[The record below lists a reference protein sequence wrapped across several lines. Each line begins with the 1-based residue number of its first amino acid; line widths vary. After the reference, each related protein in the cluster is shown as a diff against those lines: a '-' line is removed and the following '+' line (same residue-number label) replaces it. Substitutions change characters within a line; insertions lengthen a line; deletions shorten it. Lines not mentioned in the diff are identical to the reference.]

1 MLEEQDSGDNGVG
14 EGQVEEADER
24 VVLFVGGCDGGSA
37 WQENER
43 IR

>member
-1 MLEEQDSGDNGVG
+1 MLEEQDSSDNGLG
-14 EGQVEEADER
+14 EGRVEEADKR
-24 VVLFVGGCDGGSA
+24 VILFVGDWDGGSA